1 MKWITSGRPLGGLKA
16 GQIPTVMPSSVP
28 PPPSLKHEAVESVAS
43 RWRIILVLSV
53 TTTHDGGR
61 GSGESFQAYLT
72 SPYLFHYVR
81 HVTLVTYKNRLQ
93 ILMPISVT
101 FLLCVNVHANSEGRV
116 SELRSDV
123 KAGCRCFA
131 GKLGKQTGDEIGNRH

>member
-1 MKWITSGRPLGGLKA
+1 M
-16 GQIPTVMPSSVP
+16 
-28 PPPSLKHEAVESVAS
+28 VE
-43 RWRIILVLSV
+43 
-53 TTTHDGGR
+53 R

-81 HVTLVTYKNRLQ
+81 HNVTLVTYKNRLQ

-131 GKLGKQTGDEIGNRH
+131 GKPGKQTDEEIGNRH